1 MAQNLARA
9 VTRLVST
16 SPFMINIL
24 FGVQEYSLSVPR
36 RSPSSGDKAAARGK
50 RYLQPKKSLKKR
62 RVTCVIF
69 SSLPSSSGSLALA
82 ASNRAETTPNSLR
95 SACSRFS
102 VLGFG
107 FRPDPVTPVDLS
119 SLLVMAVPC
128 CVLSSRRGPF
138 LSLPCPSLLLL
149 KMCYQPLTS
158 PENLQKTAH
167 QHAVKTHIF
176 RAGLCLILL
185 GREKNDKKGG
195 GENDEKR
202 KRDQDVKSLEMYP
215 RFLQVKKQPPLSGSV
230 FIAYIRPAY
239 MCTHAR
245 ARALTHAHGRR
256 LANKHI
262 HTHTRIH
269 THLYIPVGTE
279 MGKK

>member
-16 SPFMINIL
+16 SPFMINVL
-24 FGVQEYSLSVPR
+24 VGVQEYSLSVPPTVAFVWR
-36 RSPSSGDKAAARGK
+36 RGSGEWGETIFTA
-50 RYLQPKKSLKKR
+50 PKKLPQKR

-95 SACSRFS
+95 SACL
-102 VLGFG
+102 LGVG
-107 FRPDPVTPVDLS
+107 FRPDPVTPADLS

-128 CVLSSRRGPF
+128 CVLSSKRGPS

-176 RAGLCLILL
+176 RAGLRLILP
-185 GREKNDKKGG
+185 GREKKK
-195 GENDEKR
+195 
-202 KRDQDVKSLEMYP
+202 
-215 RFLQVKKQPPLSGSV
+215 
-230 FIAYIRPAY
+230 
-239 MCTHAR
+239 
-245 ARALTHAHGRR
+245 
-256 LANKHI
+256 
-262 HTHTRIH
+262 
-269 THLYIPVGTE
+269 
-279 MGKK
+279 

>member
-24 FGVQEYSLSVPR
+24 VGVQEYSLSVPPTVAFVWR
-36 RSPSSGDKAAARGK
+36 QGSGEWGK
-50 RYLQPKKSLKKR
+50 RYLQPKTPPPSKKR
-62 RVTCVIF
+62 RVTCAIF

-95 SACSRFS
+95 SACL
-102 VLGFG
+102 LGVG
-107 FRPDPVTPVDLS
+107 FRPGPVTPADLS

-128 CVLSSRRGPF
+128 CVLSSKRGPS

-176 RAGLCLILL
+176 RAGLRLILP
-185 GREKNDKKGG
+185 GREKKMTKKGG
-195 GENDEKR
+195 G
-202 KRDQDVKSLEMYP
+202 
-215 RFLQVKKQPPLSGSV
+215 
-230 FIAYIRPAY
+230 
-239 MCTHAR
+239 
-245 ARALTHAHGRR
+245 
-256 LANKHI
+256 
-262 HTHTRIH
+262 
-269 THLYIPVGTE
+269 
-279 MGKK
+279 